1 MVHVSTT
8 VVEQIKKTVS
18 ETLKG
23 NKDTFLIVEKE
34 QLPTYNPL
42 IFHCRTGTNI
52 SRDAIGLFVLLS
64 SWNAKLLPFGPAA
77 RMSKDCIKL
86 PDNKG
91 P

>member
-23 NKDTFLIVEKE
+23 NKDTVLIVEKE

-64 SWNAKLLPFGPAA
+64 S
-77 RMSKDCIKL
+77 
-86 PDNKG
+86 
-91 P
+91 